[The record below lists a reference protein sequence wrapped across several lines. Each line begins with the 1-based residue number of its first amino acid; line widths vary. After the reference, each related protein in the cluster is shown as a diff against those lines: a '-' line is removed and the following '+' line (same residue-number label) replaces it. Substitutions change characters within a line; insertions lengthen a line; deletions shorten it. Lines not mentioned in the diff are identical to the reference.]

1 MDIVLCAVDF
11 RLAQAWRQ
19 ALPQEFGPAVVQVV
33 EGDILSLPVDAVVS
47 PANSFR
53 SVFSA

>member
-19 ALPQEFGPAVVQVV
+19 ALPQESAAPAMLRGIQDVFFPRPFPA
-33 EGDILSLPVDAVVS
+33 SLADV
-47 PANSFR
+47 NTF
-53 SVFSA
+53 